1 MNISYPFIRRP
12 VGTTL
17 LAIGIFLL
25 GAVAYSFLPVASVPT
40 ADFPTIRVSAG
51 RPGADPVTM
60 AATIAAPLERRL
72 ATIAGVSEITS
83 ISSLGM
89 SNISI
94 QFDLSRNIDGAA
106 RDVQA
111 ALNASATDLP
121 VDMPTLPTFRKAN
134 PAAMPVLIL
143 ALTSKTVP
151 PSAIYDAADS
161 VIVQRIAQVPGVADV
176 TVSGADQPAIR
187 VRVDPGVIAA
197 AGISLE
203 EIRTAIANA
212 NSLTPVG
219 SFDGTH
225 QTEMIATNEQ
235 MRSPAVYADVVVKTR
250 NGNVVRLSDVATIE
264 QGTRN
269 SRSAAWF
276 NRQPAILIMITRAN
290 NANVIETVD
299 AIRTLIPELKRWIPA
314 GIDISVVSDRTGTIR
329 ASVLDMQYTLV
340 ATIVLVMLVV
350 FLFLRRG
357 TPMIAAGITVP
368 LSLAGTCA
376 AMWAVGYSI
385 NNLSLMALAVSVGFV
400 VDDAI
405 VMIENM
411 FRNLEKGHSPLR
423 AAYEGARQIGFT
435 VVTISISLIAA
446 FIPLLFMDGVVGR
459 VFREFSLTLAFAVV
473 ISMFVSLS
481 VTPMICAHFV
491 REPPS
496 RDRTWLDRAVEAVL
510 TRLMAGYATSLTFV
524 LRHRI
529 LTLIFL
535 LATIAVTVQLYRTT
549 PRGYFP
555 QDDTGLVMGWSN
567 AAPDI
572 SFKAMAELQ
581 QQVAEIVISD
591 PAVASVGS
599 TVGGSSWSGSVN
611 RGRMFIALKPL
622 AERGGLSSAR
632 VIDRMRQKVS
642 RVPGIGLWMAP
653 AQDLRVGAR
662 QGTSDYQFTLWS
674 HDLEELHKWVPR
686 AAEKIKNLP
695 GFVDVSTDR
704 ESSGLQLNVSID
716 RQAAARLGVRIQDI
730 ETALNNA
737 FAQRQISTIYT
748 RRNQY
753 RVILEIDPE
762 FQRDPE
768 DLTRIYVPGNG
779 GAQVP
784 LSTVAKF
791 ERALAPLVVNHQG
804 QFPSVT
810 ISYGLKPDY
819 PLETATVAV
828 RRAVAELH
836 LPDVIRADFAGDA
849 KAFAQAVGKQ
859 PLLIL
864 AALLA
869 VYIVLGVLYESLAHP
884 LTIVSTLPAA
894 GLGALLALQVTGSE
908 LTVIAFIG
916 IILLI
921 GLVKKNG
928 IMLVDF
934 ALDAERRRGLSPDQ
948 AIFDACLARFRPI
961 LMTTMAALLGALPFI
976 IATGPGSELR
986 RPLGITIVGGL
997 MVSQILTLYTTP
1009 VIYLMLHKLHRRWGG
1024 AEQGRLWRRFRE
1036 GAAGP
1041 LPAAGS
1047 S

>member
-1 MNISYPFIRRP
+1 
-12 VGTTL
+12 
-17 LAIGIFLL
+17 
-25 GAVAYSFLPVASVPT
+25 
-40 ADFPTIRVSAG
+40 
-51 RPGADPVTM
+51 
-60 AATIAAPLERRL
+60 
-72 ATIAGVSEITS
+72 
-83 ISSLGM
+83 
-89 SNISI
+89 
-94 QFDLSRNIDGAA
+94 
-106 RDVQA
+106 
-111 ALNASATDLP
+111 
-121 VDMPTLPTFRKAN
+121 
-134 PAAMPVLIL
+134 
-143 ALTSKTVP
+143 
-151 PSAIYDAADS
+151 
-161 VIVQRIAQVPGVADV
+161 
-176 TVSGADQPAIR
+176 
-187 VRVDPGVIAA
+187 
-197 AGISLE
+197 
-203 EIRTAIANA
+203 
-212 NSLTPVG
+212 
-219 SFDGTH
+219 
-225 QTEMIATNEQ
+225 
-235 MRSPAVYADVVVKTR
+235 
-250 NGNVVRLSDVATIE
+250 
-264 QGTRN
+264 
-269 SRSAAWF
+269 
-276 NRQPAILIMITRAN
+276 
-290 NANVIETVD
+290 
-299 AIRTLIPELKRWIPA
+299 
-314 GIDISVVSDRTGTIR
+314 
-329 ASVLDMQYTLV
+329 VLDMQYTLL
-340 ATIVLVMLVV
+340 ATVVLVMFVV

-385 NNLSLMALAVSVGFV
+385 NNLSLMALAISVGFV

-459 VFREFSLTLAFAVV
+459 VFREFSLTLTFAVV

-496 RDRTWLDRAVEAVL
+496 RDRTWLDRSVEAVL
-510 TRLMAGYATSLTFV
+510 SRLMAGYAKSLAFV
-524 LRHRI
+524 LRFRV
-529 LTLIFL
+529 LTLIVL
-535 LATIAVTVQLYRTT
+535 LATVALTVQLYRVT

-555 QDDTGLVMGWSN
+555 QDDTGLVMGWTN

-599 TVGGSSWSGSVN
+599 SVGGSAWSGSVN

-632 VIDRMRQKVS
+632 VIDRMRAKVS
-642 RVPGIGLWMAP
+642 RVPGIGMWMAP

-674 HDLEELHKWVPR
+674 HDLDELAKWVPR
-686 AAEKIKNLP
+686 AVAKIESLP

-704 ESSGLQLNVSID
+704 VSSGLQLNVSID
-716 RQAAARLGVRIQDI
+716 RQSAARLGVRIQDI
-730 ETALNNA
+730 ENALNNA

-753 RVILEIDPE
+753 RVILEIDPQ

-768 DLTRIYVPGNG
+768 DLTRIYVPGAG

-784 LSTVAKF
+784 LSALAKF

-804 QFPSVT
+804 QFPAVT

-819 PLETATVAV
+819 PLETATIAV

-836 LPDVIRADFAGDA
+836 LPDVIRSDFAGDA

-859 PLLIL
+859 PLLVL

-894 GLGALLALQVTGSE
+894 GLGALLALQVTGAE

-934 ALDAERRRGLSPDQ
+934 ALEAERRRGLSPDQ
-948 AIFDACLARFRPI
+948 AIYEACLARFRPI
-961 LMTTMAALLGALPFI
+961 LMTTLAALLGALPFI
-976 IATGPGSELR
+976 IATGPGAELR

-1009 VIYLMLHKLHRRWGG
+1009 VIYLMMHKLHRRWGG
-1024 AEQGRLWRRFRE
+1024 AEQGKLWRKFRA

-1041 LPAAGS
+1041 LPQQP
-1047 S
+1047 

>member
-1 MNISYPFIRRP
+1 
-12 VGTTL
+12 
-17 LAIGIFLL
+17 
-25 GAVAYSFLPVASVPT
+25 
-40 ADFPTIRVSAG
+40 
-51 RPGADPVTM
+51 
-60 AATIAAPLERRL
+60 
-72 ATIAGVSEITS
+72 
-83 ISSLGM
+83 
-89 SNISI
+89 
-94 QFDLSRNIDGAA
+94 
-106 RDVQA
+106 
-111 ALNASATDLP
+111 
-121 VDMPTLPTFRKAN
+121 
-134 PAAMPVLIL
+134 
-143 ALTSKTVP
+143 
-151 PSAIYDAADS
+151 
-161 VIVQRIAQVPGVADV
+161 
-176 TVSGADQPAIR
+176 
-187 VRVDPGVIAA
+187 
-197 AGISLE
+197 
-203 EIRTAIANA
+203 
-212 NSLTPVG
+212 
-219 SFDGTH
+219 
-225 QTEMIATNEQ
+225 
-235 MRSPAVYADVVVKTR
+235 
-250 NGNVVRLSDVATIE
+250 
-264 QGTRN
+264 
-269 SRSAAWF
+269 
-276 NRQPAILIMITRAN
+276 
-290 NANVIETVD
+290 
-299 AIRTLIPELKRWIPA
+299 
-314 GIDISVVSDRTGTIR
+314 
-329 ASVLDMQYTLV
+329 
-340 ATIVLVMLVV
+340 VMFVV

-357 TPMIAAGITVP
+357 TPTVAAGITVP

-496 RDRTWLDRAVEAVL
+496 RDRTWLDRSVEAVL
-510 TRLMAGYATSLTFV
+510 SRLMAGYAKSLAFV
-524 LRHRI
+524 LRFRV

-535 LATIAVTVQLYRTT
+535 LATIALTVQLYRVT

-555 QDDTGLVMGWSN
+555 QDDTGLVMGWTN

-581 QQVAEIVISD
+581 QQVAEIVIAD

-599 TVGGSSWSGSVN
+599 SVGGSSWSGSVN

-632 VIDRMRQKVS
+632 VIDRMRAKVS
-642 RVPGIGLWMAP
+642 RVPGIGMWMAP

-674 HDLEELHKWVPR
+674 HDLDELAKWVPR
-686 AAEKIKNLP
+686 AVAKIQSLP
-695 GFVDVSTDR
+695 NFVDVSTDR

-716 RQAAARLGVRIQDI
+716 RQSAARLGVRIQDI
-730 ETALNNA
+730 ENALNNA

-753 RVILEIDPE
+753 RVILEIDPQ

-768 DLTRIYVPGNG
+768 DLTRIYVPGTG

-784 LSTVAKF
+784 LSAVAKF

-819 PLETATVAV
+819 PLETATIAV

-849 KAFAQAVGKQ
+849 KAFAQTVGKQ

-894 GLGALLALQVTGSE
+894 GLGALLALQITGAE

-934 ALDAERRRGLSPDQ
+934 ALDAERRRGLAPDQ

-961 LMTTMAALLGALPFI
+961 LMTTLAALLGALPFI
-976 IATGPGSELR
+976 IATGPGAELR

-997 MVSQILTLYTTP
+997 LVSQILTLYTTP
-1009 VIYLMLHKLHRRWGG
+1009 VIYLMMHKLHRRWGG
-1024 AEQGRLWRRFRE
+1024 AEQGRLWRKFRE

-1041 LPAAGS
+1041 LPRAS
-1047 S
+1047 